1 MQNKLTCI
9 NFDRRHVKG
18 KLDGLNKLA

>member
-18 KLDGLNKLA
+18 KLHGLNKLA